1 MSVAVLKSDNELG
14 YWEYSVRPE
23 GEDDWRIEFSRA
35 FPAESEHMDRQDL
48 YMLHVNVTRNGEKF
62 FNSWDYATD
71 DIPFMTEHDMNGII
85 AAASVASLAFWY
97 SASSKFHEIHDMQ
110 AVINEALGDEVEA
123 IVVGIDAATNEIISP
138 SSEVYNPKYYL
149 NKGDVERIGPYADAT
164 HALYMELH
172 HYGMATTTSEWRVS
186 RFGKDEIEPSMW
198 GSHEHE

>member
-1 MSVAVLKSDNELG
+1 MSVVVLKSDNELG

-23 GEDDWRIEFSRA
+23 GGDDWNIEFSRA
-35 FPAESEHMDRQDL
+35 DLAGPEHMDRGDL
-48 YMLHVNVTRNGEKF
+48 YNLHVHVTRNGEKF
-62 FNSWDYATD
+62 FNSWDYGD

-110 AVINEALGDEVEA
+110 AVIKQALGDKVDA
-123 IVVGIDAATNEIISP
+123 IVVGFDAETNEPISP
-138 SSEVYNPKYYL
+138 SSEMYDPKYYL
-149 NKGDVERIGPYADAT
+149 NKGDVERIGPFADAT

-172 HYGMATTTSEWRVS
+172 HYGMATTTSEWRIS
-186 RFGKDEIEPSMW
+186 QFGKDEIEPTMW